1 MQFWFIPL
9 SVFVHKE
16 KKMLHLSRKMRFLPY
31 VLILPAF
38 VLIFI
43 FKLYPIITTL
53 LESFVIDSEFSL
65 EAYKD
70 LFGDSSFWNSLWI
83 TIKINLVM
91 IPLQVLIAFL
101 IALLVNSTIKGVGI
115 FRTIFYLP
123 VTISLTIACLVWN
136 IMLNPNSG
144 VVNSI
149 LNMVGIPSQDFFI
162 SKSQALWC
170 IVLVA
175 TWKGVGYWMMFIL
188 AGLKNIDVAIYES
201 AKIDGANWWKTVTR
215 ITVPLLKK
223 VLLFVFVANTTA
235 NILLFVPMQV
245 IIEDRTKE
253 GGGEEEIN
261 DDEKIQTIFEKCSDL
276 SVFVF
281 GCSTDPVSF
290 DMGYFG
296 FTA

>member
-1 MQFWFIPL
+1 
-9 SVFVHKE
+9 
-16 KKMLHLSRKMRFLPY
+16 MLHLSRKMRFLPY

-43 FKLYPIITTL
+43 FKLYPIIMTL
-53 LESFVIDSEFSL
+53 LESFVIDSKFSL
-65 EAYKD
+65 EAYRD
-70 LFGDSSFWNSLWI
+70 LFEDSSFWNSLWI

-123 VTISLTIACLVWN
+123 VTISLSIACLVWN

-149 LNMVGIPSQDFFI
+149 LNMAGIPSQDFFI
-162 SKSQALWC
+162 SKAQALWC

-188 AGLKNIDVAIYES
+188 AGLKNIDAAICES
-201 AKIDGANWWKTVTR
+201 AKIDGAGWWKTVTR

-245 IIEDRTKE
+245 ITGGGPQESTNVLMFEAYQSAFKYGDRSRSSAIVVILLILIILICLFQAALLNEKE
-253 GGGEEEIN
+253 G
-261 DDEKIQTIFEKCSDL
+261 KKK
-276 SVFVF
+276 
-281 GCSTDPVSF
+281 
-290 DMGYFG
+290 
-296 FTA
+296 